1 MRESI
6 AISSKKLKSSDKKAI
21 TMLLIMIVM
30 IVISMIISPTFRS
43 TTNLLNILNQNAI
56 YGVMAFGM
64 GVCILTGA
72 IDLSAGS
79 VAALA
84 GVVATPLFRDYGLV
98 AGLIGGLGIGAL
110 IGLVNGVLVTKVKVT
125 YFVTTLGMMSVA
137 RGAVFIITNGIPIQ
151 GVPREYNVIGMGK
164 IAGSIPTAALIWFL
178 CGIAMY
184 LILKFTRFGQQIY
197 AVGGSERAAWLS
209 GVNTDRIRI
218 AAFTICGFFSALGG
232 LLLNTRVLMATSDAA
247 DGYELT
253 VIAACIIG
261 GISMDGGEGNILS
274 TIVGTIIMGLILNM
288 LQLLGISSFWTDA
301 VTGAIIIGAVAIDSL
316 SSKKRE

>member
-1 MRESI
+1 MRDDI
-6 AISSKKLKSSDKKAI
+6 LSKMKKMSGPNKKAI
-21 TMLLIMIVM
+21 TMLLVM
-30 IVISMIISPTFRS
+30 IFMIAISMIISPTFRS
-43 TTNLLNILNQNAI
+43 TKNLLNILNQNAI
-56 YGVMAFGM
+56 YGVMSIGM
-64 GVCILTGA
+64 ACCILTGA

-84 GVVATPLFRDYGLV
+84 GVIATPLFRDYGLV
-98 AGLIGGLGIGAL
+98 AGLLGGLGVGTLVGI
-110 IGLVNGVLVTKVKVT
+110 INGLLVTKAKIT

-137 RGAVFIITNGIPIQ
+137 RGAVYIITNGIPIQ
-151 GVPREYNVIGMGK
+151 GVPREYNLIGMGK
-164 IAGSIPTAALIWFL
+164 IGGVIPTAALIWFV
-178 CGIAMY
+178 CAIIMY
-184 LILKFTRFGQQIY
+184 LILKYTRFGQYIY

-209 GVNTDRIRI
+209 GVGTDKIRI
-218 AAFTICGFFSALGG
+218 AAFALCGFFSAMGG
-232 LLLNTRVLMATSDAA
+232 ILLNTRVLMATADAA

-301 VTGAIIIGAVAIDSL
+301 VTGVIIIGAVAIDSL
-316 SSKKRE
+316 SSKKRD